1 MPISKPPKV
10 VLRGACY
17 YLRRRVPGRYK
28 DIEPRTDILMSLHTD
43 SQAEAQRKAVAI
55 WDDLL
60 RAWEARLAGNSKE
73 ADHRYAAAVEIAQ
86 RYGQRY
92 LPVEEVAALPLEK
105 IAERMSKIP
114 QNRGEPDGIVAAA
127 LLGTVA
133 KPSLTLTKA
142 IDAYWGIATDRIIG
156 KTEDDIRRW
165 RNPRLKAVKN
175 FVALVGDKDIAEITA
190 DDMQVFRRW
199 WIDRMRDE
207 DLTANSAKK
216 DIGHLMDV
224 LRTLNDAKQL
234 GLPLAFGK
242 LGIVDMSL
250 RKERPPFS
258 REWITQTLLA
268 PGALDGLNAEARAIF
283 LVSINT
289 GCRPSEIADLLG
301 EHIHLDTEIPHIH
314 IHKGKTRNAI
324 RDIPLLGV
332 SLDAIT
338 QFPTGFDRYR
348 DNPTLSA
355 TTNKYLRENGLMESD
370 EHTAYSLRHSFET
383 RMITAGIE
391 ERIKADLMGH
401 AIKRERYGVTPLE
414 TLRDAVAKVAIG

>member
-1 MPISKPPKV
+1 MPIPKPPKV
-10 VLRGACY
+10 VLRGASY

-43 SQAEAQRKAVAI
+43 SQAEAQRKAIAI

-73 ADHRYAAAVEIAQ
+73 ADQRYAAAVEIAQ
-86 RYGQRY
+86 RYGHRY
-92 LPVEEVAALPLEK
+92 LPVEDVAALPLEK
-105 IAERMSKIP
+105 IAERISRIP
-114 QNRGEPDGIVAAA
+114 QIRGEPDAVVAAA

-133 KPSLTLTKA
+133 KPKLTLSKA
-142 IDAYWGIATDRIIG
+142 LDDFWGIAADRVIG

-165 RNPRLKAVKN
+165 RNPRIKAVKN
-175 FVALVGDKDIAEITA
+175 FIALVGDRDLGEINT
-190 DDMQVFRRW
+190 DDMQTFRRW
-199 WIDRMRDE
+199 WIDRIRDE

-224 LRTLNDAKQL
+224 LRTVNDAKQL
-234 GLPLAFGK
+234 GLPLAFGR
-242 LGIVDMSL
+242 LSIADTTL

-258 REWITQTLLA
+258 REWITKTLLA
-268 PGALDGLNAEARAIF
+268 PGALDGLNPEARAIF
-283 LVSINT
+283 LTCINT
-289 GCRPSEIADLLG
+289 GCRPSEIADLLS
-301 EHIHLDTEIPHIH
+301 EHIRLDAKIPHIH

-332 SLDAIT
+332 SLEAIR
-338 QFPTGFDRYR
+338 QFPNGFARYR

-355 TTNKYLRENGLMESD
+355 TTNKFLRENGLMESD

-383 RMITAGIE
+383 RMIAAGIE
-391 ERIKADLMGH
+391 ERVKADLMGH

-414 TLRDAVAKVAIG
+414 TLRDAVVKIAM